1 MLKTSV
7 IACALLC
14 WQGVGWACEYDSD
27 IPRLN
32 AVEKKIDDTFNGGAR
47 GKRLAERAA
56 EAAACRAFENSL
68 IGACKQMIRSRV
80 DAATLTFDDWPPRS
94 KVVATDAGFNTTIYG
109 KTAAGAFIASCYTT
123 KGGDLLR
130 IVAD

>member
-1 MLKTSV
+1 MNFKTSI

-47 GKRLAERAA
+47 GRRTAERIA

-68 IGACKQMIRSRV
+68 IGACKQMIRNRV
-80 DAATLTFDDWPPRS
+80 DAATLTFDSLAYP
-94 KVVATDAGFNTTIYG
+94 KVKETDVGFSVRVNGTTAGGPF
-109 KTAAGAFIASCYTT
+109 FVSCYTT
-123 KGGDLLR
+123 KDGDLLR